1 MNLTPTKATNTSPLA
16 SSERSFGTH
25 FPSGSKPIP
34 VPRPQ
39 SPTTS
44 RSSHYINGAQRAN
57 ESQRAPSPQP
67 LNLYRDS
74 SRSLVGPSKSVA
86 SSPSSSANSSPR
98 SDSRSRHSRFSTQIT
113 SHGKYSTAVFHLP
126 GVWKQDVHVNFQNDL
141 ISVSWKYVKISEK
154 QRGGEFVREKKE
166 KRYVRN
172 LPIPD
177 GTEFENIKA
186 TLESD
191 RLTVTFP
198 SVS

>member
-1 MNLTPTKATNTSPLA
+1 MAIVQHASLDRRPLYGSWGKLDTASLQQTYSSAMNLTPTKATNTSPLA

-98 SDSRSRHSRFSTQIT
+98 SDSRSRHSRYVSVIT
-113 SHGKYSTAVFHLP
+113 HGLK
-126 GVWKQDVHVNFQNDL
+126 
-141 ISVSWKYVKISEK
+141 
-154 QRGGEFVREKKE
+154 
-166 KRYVRN
+166 
-172 LPIPD
+172 
-177 GTEFENIKA
+177 
-186 TLESD
+186 
-191 RLTVTFP
+191 
-198 SVS
+198 